1 MDARADVEKERDGPD
16 GLILLT
22 ARVADTDRR
31 EAAAQVFQIPAA
43 KIHVLGLGALQTRLG
58 LKWNRLSGY
67 VHKLFE
73 SAIAR
78 AQGPSDHFVRLDDLS
93 YAVTFHELS
102 LPEADIACLQIAKEI
117 CQLLFG
123 ENIDEISVR
132 NLVGEIAASQIHD
145 VDNLGT
151 AIEEALEESGRE
163 TVVTQSVEHV
173 PPEPFVWS
181 PSAATKLSE
190 HPRGKIE
197 TVHKLLESIG
207 LQAGFLPIW
216 DLKTDQS
223 STMFLLPYWGANGV
237 MNMSGGLALSS
248 LSEEDRIQAEI
259 ALLYAASGFA
269 ELLHSE
275 KKVCAV
281 GVGVG
286 YRSLSALH
294 SRIRYI
300 TALSRIKTFTECP
313 VLLKIERVPDG
324 APQARLAELIA
335 MLKAPNVRCM
345 IEFERADLVPAV
357 DIRLGAIGLGG
368 ILPAGASF
376 DVARRM
382 AENLARR
389 TQQMKVFAFMNS
401 LDAVPSVDAARLS
414 NIRFGSGEALGVRF
428 ASGLD
433 EAPNF
438 PLSRPHWEH
447 P

>member
-1 MDARADVEKERDGPD
+1 MDAGAEIEQSTDRSD
-16 GLILLT
+16 GLILQT
-22 ARVADTDRR
+22 ARVADAGRS
-31 EAAAQVFQIPAA
+31 EAAAQALQIPAA
-43 KIHVLGLGALQTRLG
+43 KIHVLGLGALQIRLG
-58 LKWNRLSGY
+58 PKWNKLSSY

-73 SAIAR
+73 SAIVR

-93 YAVTFHELS
+93 YAVTFHRLS
-102 LPEADIACLQIAKEI
+102 LAEADLACLAIAKEI

-132 NLVGEIAASQIHD
+132 NLVGEIASSKIHD
-145 VDNLGT
+145 AENLGT
-151 AIEEALEESGRE
+151 VIEEALEESGKE
-163 TVVTQSVEHV
+163 TVVTQSVERV

-181 PSAATKLSE
+181 PSDAPKPSE
-190 HPRGKIE
+190 VRLGKIE
-197 TVHKLLESIG
+197 AAHALLESIG

-223 STMFLLPYWGANGV
+223 STMFLLPYWGANGIV
-237 MNMSGGLALSS
+237 NMSGGLALGS
-248 LSEEDRIQAEI
+248 LAEEVRVQVEI
-259 ALLYAASGFA
+259 ALLHAASGFA
-269 ELLHSE
+269 ERLHSE

-281 GVGVG
+281 GVGVSH
-286 YRSLSALH
+286 RSLSVLH

-300 TALSRIKTFTECP
+300 TALSKIKTFTECP

-345 IEFERADLVPAV
+345 IEFERADLIPAV
-357 DIRLGAIGLGG
+357 DVRLGAIGLGG
-368 ILPAGASF
+368 VLPAGAGF

-389 TQQMKVFAFMNS
+389 TQPLKMFAFMNG

-414 NIRFGSGEALGVRF
+414 NIRFGSGEALGIRY
-428 ASGLD
+428 ASGIG
-433 EAPNF
+433 EVPNF
-438 PLSRPHWEH
+438 PLSRPYWEH